1 MAVVPEVPTG
11 TALLEL
17 QRVGKSFGAV
27 RALAGVDFDVRAG
40 EVHLLVGE
48 NGAGQSTLMN
58 ILSGVLNAYDG
69 RLLLAGRPV
78 TFASPHAAQ
87 RAGIATVFQ
96 ELDLVPTLS
105 VSENLFLG
113 HEPCRWGGFVAR
125 ERMRVRAQGLL
136 ERVGGRISPRSLV
149 GDLRLGE
156 RQLVT
161 IARALSYDVRV
172 LILDEPTAALSE
184 HEVEA
189 LFAVMRT
196 LRDAGVGLV
205 FISHRLEE
213 IARIGDRVTVMR
225 DGRIV
230 AEVPADTPVPE
241 LTQLLTGRSVGEMF
255 PSRTGLVGEIALRLE
270 GFGRR
275 PRRVTPSRQEP
286 TSVDLTVRRGEIVGL
301 AGLLGAGRTELLEA
315 VFGAAPAGRSSGRVT
330 VHGRATPTGAIR
342 AAQRSGIEFVPDDRR
357 GGGLVASRSVG
368 QNLTLSVAGP
378 LVRAGVV
385 RRSRRRE
392 EVGRAIREFGIKA
405 ASADVGIDTLSGGNQ
420 QKVLIGRALLKDPK
434 VLLLDEPTRGID
446 VGAKADIYR
455 LIRTLANRGLAVVV
469 ASSEITELTCWCD
482 RVLVM
487 SRGRVVAE
495 VGADA
500 DAAQVLALAA
510 G

>member
-1 MAVVPEVPTG
+1 MVAEIPTG
-11 TALLEL
+11 TPLLEL
-17 QRVGKSFGAV
+17 RGAGKSYGAV

-40 EVHLLVGE
+40 EVHVLIGE
-48 NGAGQSTLMN
+48 NGAGKSTLMN
-58 ILSGVLNAYDG
+58 ILNGVLSAYEG
-69 RLLLAGRPV
+69 RLLLVGRAV
-78 TFASPHAAQ
+78 TFTSPHAAQ

-96 ELDLVPTLS
+96 ELDLVPGLT

-113 HEPCRWGGFVAR
+113 HEPLRWGGFVAR
-125 ERMRVRAQGLL
+125 KRMRVRARELL
-136 ERVGGRISPRSLV
+136 ERVGGRISPRDPV

-156 RQLVT
+156 RQLVA
-161 IARALSYDVRV
+161 IARALSFDVKV

-225 DGRIV
+225 DGRTV
-230 AEVPADTPVPE
+230 AEAPADTPVRE
-241 LTQLLTGRSVGEMF
+241 LTPLLTGRSGTQLF
-255 PSRTGLVGEIALRLE
+255 PSRPGMVGEVVFELE

-286 TSVDLTVRRGEIVGL
+286 VSVDLTVRQGEIVGL

-330 VHGRATPTGAIR
+330 VGGRAASTGSIR
-342 AAQRSGIEFVPDDRR
+342 AAQRCGIEFVPDDRR
-357 GGGLVASRSVG
+357 GDGLVASRSVG

-378 LVRAGVV
+378 LARVGVV
-385 RRSRRRE
+385 RGSRRRE
-392 EVGRAIREFGIKA
+392 DAARAIREFGIRT
-405 ASADVGIDTLSGGNQ
+405 ASPDMGIDALSGGNQ
-420 QKVLIGRALLKDPK
+420 QKVLLGRALLRNPR

-455 LIRTLANRGLAVVV
+455 LIRSLANRGLAVLV
-469 ASSEITELTCWCD
+469 ASSEITELMGWCD

-487 SRGRVVAE
+487 NHGRVVSE
-495 VGADA
+495 VGADT
-500 DAAQVLALAA
+500 DPAQVLALATD
-510 G
+510 